1 MSTLTKTRSSFISN
15 WSGET
20 RDDSIDFITT
30 NPTVNL
36 QWNKDTSL
44 ELDGDMLV
52 FTNIE
57 NERVGIENIFGVIDV
72 ILRESLNED
81 YFNLLYNM
89 GLITPIDNLGEFL
102 ADNDCLFNEEERLVE
117 GTDYDIY
124 EYVDMMIEMGEG
136 ILIDSNSILL

>member
-102 ADNDCLFNEEERLVE
+102 ADNECLFNEEERLVE

>member
-1 MSTLTKTRSSFISN
+1 
-15 WSGET
+15 
-20 RDDSIDFITT
+20 
-30 NPTVNL
+30 
-36 QWNKDTSL
+36 
-44 ELDGDMLV
+44 MLV

>member
-1 MSTLTKTRSSFISN
+1 MSTLVKTRSSFISN

-20 RDDSIDFITT
+20 RDDSINFITT
-30 NPTVNL
+30 NPAVNI
-36 QWNKDTSL
+36 QWNKDIPL
-44 ELDGDMLV
+44 ELDGDALI

-57 NERVGIENIFGVIDV
+57 NEQIEIENIYGVIDV

-81 YFNLLYNM
+81 YFNILYNM
-89 GLITPIDNLGEFL
+89 GLITPIDNLEEFL
-102 ADNDCLFNEEERLVE
+102 ADNNCLFDEEERLVE

-124 EYVDMMIEMGEG
+124 EYVDMIMEMGEG

>member
-102 ADNDCLFNEEERLVE
+102 ADNNCLFNEEERLVE

-136 ILIDSNSILL
+136 ILIDSNSTLL

>member
-1 MSTLTKTRSSFISN
+1 MSTLTETRSNFISN

-20 RDDSIDFITT
+20 RDDLINFITT
-30 NPTVNL
+30 NPVVNL
-36 QWNKDTSL
+36 QWNKDIQL
-44 ELDGDMLV
+44 ELDEDALI

-57 NERVGIENIFGVIDV
+57 NEQIGIENIYGVIDR

-81 YFNLLYNM
+81 YFNLIYNA
-89 GLITPIDNLGEFL
+89 GLITPIDNLEEFL
-102 ADNDCLFNEEERLVE
+102 ADNNCLFNEEERLVE

>member
-102 ADNDCLFNEEERLVE
+102 ADNNCLFNEEERLVE

-124 EYVDMMIEMGEG
+124 EYVDMVIEMGEG

>member
-1 MSTLTKTRSSFISN
+1 MSTLTETRSNFISN

-20 RDDSIDFITT
+20 RDDSINFITT
-30 NPTVNL
+30 NPVVNL
-36 QWNKDTSL
+36 QWNKDIPL
-44 ELDGDMLV
+44 ELDGDALI

-57 NERVGIENIFGVIDV
+57 NEQIGIENIYGVIDR
-72 ILRESLNED
+72 ILRENLNED
-81 YFNLLYNM
+81 YFNLIYNA
-89 GLITPIDNLGEFL
+89 GLITPIDNLEEFL
-102 ADNDCLFNEEERLVE
+102 ADNNCLFNEEERLVE

>member
-1 MSTLTKTRSSFISN
+1 MSTLTETRSSFISN

-102 ADNDCLFNEEERLVE
+102 ADNNCLFNEEERLVE

>member
-20 RDDSIDFITT
+20 RDDSISFITT
-30 NPTVNL
+30 NPVVNL

-102 ADNDCLFNEEERLVE
+102 ADNNCLFNEEERLVE

-136 ILIDSNSILL
+136 ILIDSNSTLL

>member
-20 RDDSIDFITT
+20 RDNSIDFITT

>member
-57 NERVGIENIFGVIDV
+57 NERIGIENIFGVIDV

>member
-1 MSTLTKTRSSFISN
+1 MSTLVETRSNFISN

-57 NERVGIENIFGVIDV
+57 NERIGIENIFGVIDV
-72 ILRESLNED
+72 ILRERLNEN
-81 YFNLLYNM
+81 YFNLLHNM
-89 GLITPIDNLGEFL
+89 GLITPIDNLEEFL
-102 ADNDCLFNEEERLVE
+102 ADNNCLFSEDERLVE

>member
-1 MSTLTKTRSSFISN
+1 MGTLTKTRSNFISN

-57 NERVGIENIFGVIDV
+57 NERIGIENIFGVIDV
-72 ILRESLNED
+72 ILRERLNEN
-81 YFNLLYNM
+81 YFNLLHNM
-89 GLITPIDNLGEFL
+89 GLISPIDNLEEFL
-102 ADNDCLFNEEERLVE
+102 ADNNCLFDEEERLVE

>member
-136 ILIDSNSILL
+136 ILIDSNSTLL

>member
-102 ADNDCLFNEEERLVE
+102 ADNNCLFNEEERLVE

>member
-36 QWNKDTSL
+36 QWNKDIPL

>member
-1 MSTLTKTRSSFISN
+1 MSTLTETRSNFISN

-20 RDDSIDFITT
+20 RDDLINFITT
-30 NPTVNL
+30 NPVVNL
-36 QWNKDTSL
+36 QWNKDIQL
-44 ELDGDMLV
+44 ELDEGALI

-57 NERVGIENIFGVIDV
+57 NEQIGIENIYGVIDR

-81 YFNLLYNM
+81 YFNLIYNA
-89 GLITPIDNLGEFL
+89 GLITPIDNLEEFL
-102 ADNDCLFNEEERLVE
+102 ADNNCLFNEEERLVE